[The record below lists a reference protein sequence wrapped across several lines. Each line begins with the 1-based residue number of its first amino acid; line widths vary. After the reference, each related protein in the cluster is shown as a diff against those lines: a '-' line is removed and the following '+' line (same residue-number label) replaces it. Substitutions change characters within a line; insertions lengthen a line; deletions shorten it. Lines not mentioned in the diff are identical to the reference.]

1 MSTEGTRKL
10 QENLKG
16 NRKATMSTEGT
27 RKLQGK
33 GNRKVTMSREREV
46 KLLLLVPLDLI
57 KSLEQCNFWSE
68 AVWGMGCS
76 WSWAPPPL
84 HQPRPTPNP
93 IQNGREPPPPP
104 PPASRARPPPY
115 LGRCGRSRRRRATLF
130 YLFRSPFFYLGPPL
144 PPAPGKLAFPWE
156 ELKKRLN
163 KGKTKVKKR

>member
-104 PPASRARPPPY
+104 SRIAGPAAALPRPLRALASSACHLVLPFPLTFFLPRAPAPSGPWKVSFS
-115 LGRCGRSRRRRATLF
+115 LGRA
-130 YLFRSPFFYLGPPL
+130 
-144 PPAPGKLAFPWE
+144 
-156 ELKKRLN
+156 KK
-163 KGKTKVKKR
+163 KVKQR